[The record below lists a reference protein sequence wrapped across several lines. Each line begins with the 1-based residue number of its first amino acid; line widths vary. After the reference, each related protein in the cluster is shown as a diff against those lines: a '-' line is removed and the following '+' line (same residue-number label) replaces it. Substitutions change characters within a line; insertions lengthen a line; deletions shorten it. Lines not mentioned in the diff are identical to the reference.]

1 MNCLVLL
8 WLRQGPESQ
17 AYREALGF
25 AESLVWCATA
35 GNDRVEQLRLRALL
49 PVMETQLRQGLA
61 TVAYQDSEI
70 KQLISELQ
78 QYVRYRMG
86 DLPSPAFIEAEP
98 PAANAPGALA
108 ADPDNIE
115 EQPLP
120 QNVNP
125 DQLARIRALRPGT
138 WFEFG
143 DKDASSERAR
153 LSWISPYSGRCLFVN
168 RNGLKIRER
177 RPEDLAHEVETGLA
191 SIVENT
197 QLLQRALAQVLA
209 QLRNDAAGEAKR
221 A

>member
-1 MNCLVLL
+1 
-8 WLRQGPESQ
+8 
-17 AYREALGF
+17 
-25 AESLVWCATA
+25 
-35 GNDRVEQLRLRALL
+35 
-49 PVMETQLRQGLA
+49 METQLRQGLA

-70 KQLISELQ
+70 RQLVNELQ
-78 QYVRYRMG
+78 QFVRYRMG

-108 ADPDNIE
+108 TDPDSIE

-143 DKDASSERAR
+143 KEGASSERAR
-153 LSWISPYSGRCLFVN
+153 LSWVSPYSGRCLFVN

-177 RPEDLAHEVETGLA
+177 RPEDLAHEVENGLA

-197 QLLQRALAQVLA
+197 QLLQRALAHVLS
-209 QLRNDAAGEAKR
+209 QLRNDAGDQAKI